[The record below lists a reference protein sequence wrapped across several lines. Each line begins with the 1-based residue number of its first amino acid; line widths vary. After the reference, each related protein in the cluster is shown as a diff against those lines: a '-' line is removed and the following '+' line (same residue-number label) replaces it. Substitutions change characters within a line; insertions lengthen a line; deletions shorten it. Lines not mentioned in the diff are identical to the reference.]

1 MANFATTC
9 IFVLIALITRSNA
22 FGNFNLA
29 SLLSPGRR
37 KQAEKMSE
45 DMNNFIKGGNELAGE
60 EVITPLEKRE
70 GLGRMFFTVTPT
82 PSVSP
87 TPSQT
92 PSPSITPTPSVSPSV
107 SATPSYSPSPTTTPS
122 ASKTTTPTPTPTK
135 SPKKQSTSN
144 NNNNNNN
151 NSNPT
156 PTPTPSSSPAAGT
169 VTRST
174 GAVTVPTDGTPVTVS
189 VDFTGTSVSDQS
201 TATITSI
208 QASGDLPVG
217 TGRQLLLGT
226 DRQTTVSAFL
236 EVLLADGSSTQAV
249 VQNSCDEGL
258 GPATFTSVG
267 VSVSSEG
274 GSVSLVVSI
283 RAFNFGGAC
292 SVTVEIEVSAEESTD
307 DTDDAGSTPIPIPS
321 N

>member
-1 MANFATTC
+1 MKFSYSYSAFT
-9 IFVLIALITRSNA
+9 FVVLIGVANA
-22 FGNFNLA
+22 FGNFDLG
-29 SLLSPGRR
+29 SMLSPGRR

-144 NNNNNNN
+144 NNN
-151 NSNPT
+151 SNPT
-156 PTPTPSSSPAAGT
+156 PTPTPSNSPTVVT
-169 VTRST
+169 VTRSSP
-174 GAVTVPTDGTPVTVS
+174 VETVPTDGTPQQIEVSFDAASNVEEGQTATVS
-189 VDFTGTSVSDQS
+189 
-201 TATITSI
+201 SI
-208 QASGDLPVG
+208 QAAGDLPVG

-226 DRQTTVSAFL
+226 DRQTTLAAFL
-236 EVLLADGSSTQAV
+236 EITLADGSTTQAV
-249 VQNSCDEGL
+249 PENSCNDGL
-258 GPATFTSVG
+258 GPVTFTTIGASVQSNG
-267 VSVSSEG
+267 SGGLSVAISVVAVNFGDGCPVQIQVVVSVETEVDTGPQTPVSSN
-274 GSVSLVVSI
+274 VPT
-283 RAFNFGGAC
+283 
-292 SVTVEIEVSAEESTD
+292 TV
-307 DTDDAGSTPIPIPS
+307 
-321 N
+321 